1 MAGSAVDSG
10 CDVAASDVTGSPE
23 GNIGSDD
30 VAHGFEVIGRHD
42 EAILSAITEII
53 KKMTFKYLK
62 IMVAMILSDN
72 AKQITEHKL

>member
-53 KKMTFKYLK
+53 KK
-62 IMVAMILSDN
+62 
-72 AKQITEHKL
+72 